1 MVSVTIAVSLVLFST
16 LWAMKKLASLSVPIE
31 SDKPSTER

>member
-1 MVSVTIAVSLVLFST
+1 MITVTIAVTLVVFST

-31 SDKPSTER
+31 ADKRPTEP